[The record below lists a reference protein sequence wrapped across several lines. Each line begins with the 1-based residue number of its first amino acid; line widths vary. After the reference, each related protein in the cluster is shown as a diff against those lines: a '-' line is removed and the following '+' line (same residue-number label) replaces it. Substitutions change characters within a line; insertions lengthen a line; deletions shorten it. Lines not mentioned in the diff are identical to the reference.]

1 MGEIIAK
8 DKSVAV
14 PGEVLAKGMDCLPS
28 FGTYRDGENI
38 HASRLG
44 LVTISGKVVK
54 ILPLTGAYLPKAGD
68 VIIGQVIDVL
78 VSGWRLD
85 LNSAYSGIVSLK
97 EGTTEFVAR
106 GADLTKYFDLGD
118 YLLASVTNVT
128 SQKLVDLSMR
138 GQGLRKL
145 SGGRIIKVNCY
156 KVPRIIGKH
165 GSMVTMIK
173 QATGCM
179 IYVGQNGV
187 IWLNGEPK
195 NEVIAINTI
204 KMIEDNA
211 HVAGLTDIIKKH
223 LEKVT
228 GKTITAQ
235 ERSNNSNDEKEN
247 R

>member
-1 MGEIIAK
+1 MGEIVVK
-8 DKSVAV
+8 DKDIAV
-14 PGEVLAKGMDCLPS
+14 PGELLAKGMDCLPS
-28 FGTYRDGENI
+28 VGTYREGENI

-54 ILPLTGAYLPKAGD
+54 ILPLSGAYLPKAGD

-118 YLLASVTNVT
+118 YLLTSVTNVT

-165 GSMVTMIK
+165 GSMVSMIK

-179 IYVGQNGV
+179 VYVGQNGV
-187 IWLNGEPK
+187 IWINGEPK
-195 NEVIAINTI
+195 SEVTAINTI
-204 KMIEDNA
+204 KMIEENA
-211 HVAGLTDIIKKH
+211 HVAGLTEMIKQH

-228 GKTITAQ
+228 GKTINLQ
-235 ERSNNSNDEKEN
+235 SPRDNSRAEE
-247 R
+247 